1 MTQNTNFFISANQ
14 LFCSK
19 SNILDHVSQ
28 SQDCVH
34 HKDVLDSCCNN
45 PSEVIFNRTHSAARP
60 WTGRGFI
67 LNPHFH
73 FSCKYIITLCTLV
86 CKTHCCVLQV
96 CVQDFCEELEYWGLN
111 DLHLEPCCQHTY
123 YRARW
128 LLPRKQE
135 VGHRSLIIVIFLT
148 EFNPTPSVMI

>member
-34 HKDVLDSCCNN
+34 HKNVLDSCCNN

-86 CKTHCCVLQV
+86 CKTHCCLCCR
-96 CVQDFCEELEYWGLN
+96 CVSRTSARSSSTGGSTTSTWSPAASTPTTAPAGSCLENKRLVR
-111 DLHLEPCCQHTY
+111 DD
-123 YRARW
+123 
-128 LLPRKQE
+128 
-135 VGHRSLIIVIFLT
+135 
-148 EFNPTPSVMI
+148 

>member
-1 MTQNTNFFISANQ
+1 MVAFWVQ
-14 LFCSK
+14 LLS
-19 SNILDHVSQ
+19 
-28 SQDCVH
+28 
-34 HKDVLDSCCNN
+34 
-45 PSEVIFNRTHSAARP
+45 
-60 WTGRGFI
+60 
-67 LNPHFH
+67 
-73 FSCKYIITLCTLV
+73 
-86 CKTHCCVLQV
+86 VLQV

-135 VGHRSLIIVIFLT
+135 VGQRSLIIVIFLT